1 MRIKPIVNDS
11 APVGELVAEHNS
23 VTEAGEVAT
32 YEERPGKERKKVVL
46 NEPNYVVSVK
56 AEFQG
61 EFRRFPLKTLS
72 FEKLEAKVR
81 ELYDLPA
88 HLRISIFYF
97 DGDNDRITL
106 SSDQD
111 LSFVAHELYSVP
123 LIGDR
128 DPCLKIQVKV
138 KEERRFEATREPS
151 ASIAATFQTI
161 ISSESFED
169 LIKTTF
175 PLTVKLLKETN
186 TISVPNLQNMGFQM
200 PIMLLP
206 NLMELPLKLEFE
218 RQIASS
224 NSAPDEFDV
233 IEIEN
238 FVQPKGPFI
247 EAEPNQMS

>member
-1 MRIKPIVNDS
+1 VREKEKKKVQARFRKKETQHKTHNNKTERMRIRPIANDS
-11 APVGELVAEHNS
+11 APVGELDAEHNS

-32 YEERPGKERKKVVL
+32 YEEKPGKERKKVVL

-72 FEKLEAKVR
+72 FERLETKVR

-128 DPCLKIQVKV
+128 DPCLKIQGLHVFSCV
-138 KEERRFEATREPS
+138 FVRE
-151 ASIAATFQTI
+151 T
-161 ISSESFED
+161 
-169 LIKTTF
+169 
-175 PLTVKLLKETN
+175 ET
-186 TISVPNLQNMGFQM
+186 GC
-200 PIMLLP
+200 
-206 NLMELPLKLEFE
+206 
-218 RQIASS
+218 
-224 NSAPDEFDV
+224 
-233 IEIEN
+233 
-238 FVQPKGPFI
+238 
-247 EAEPNQMS
+247 